1 MDKDQILSE
10 YILLNGQ
17 YDDTKKSIETN
28 KTSFT
33 PEENKKMNDY
43 LLYLENRIE
52 KKIFKL
58 EKIETIHNE

>member
-33 PEENKKMNDY
+33 PEENKMMNDY

-52 KKIFKL
+52 KKVFEL
-58 EKIETIHNE
+58 EKIEGIHNE

>member
-10 YILLNGQ
+10 FIILNGQ
-17 YDDTKKSIETN
+17 YDDTKKCIETN

-33 PEENKKMNDY
+33 PEGNKKMNDY

-52 KKIFKL
+52 KKVFEL